1 MKKFSNAVRW
11 FEIPVS
17 DLERARAFYE
27 NILQT
32 ELTPLEVGETLKM
45 ALFPVEEGTIGGALC
60 QHKDFYH
67 PGHQGPVLYLNG
79 DPDLQPIL
87 DRVEAAGGKIIIKKQ
102 QISEEYGFM
111 GIFEDSEGN
120 RIGVQSSQ

>member
-1 MKKFSNAVRW
+1 MKKFSNALRW

-17 DLERARAFYE
+17 DLERAQAFYE
-27 NILQT
+27 NIFQA
-32 ELTPLEVGETLKM
+32 ELTPVEVGETLKM
-45 ALFPVEEGTIGGALC
+45 ALFPVESGTIGGALC

-87 DRVEAAGGKIIIKKQ
+87 DRVEAAGGKVIIKKQ